1 MSLIGSS
8 KAKGSCG
15 KSGSRPRLPRRVDPE
30 GRKIARLARDI
41 DDVMFNLDPYGYM
54 DACEEV
60 GLGLPA
66 MRASTRENFRTLLRH
81 RDPTILDGL
90 CNVRKNFEDDPD
102 EKKTLK
108 KLNSLIGRTKKFFG
122 LK

>member
-1 MSLIGSS
+1 MSLVGSS

-15 KSGSRPRLPRRVDPE
+15 KSGSRLRLPRRVDPE
-30 GRKIARLARDI
+30 GRKIARLAHDI
-41 DDVMFNLDPYGYM
+41 DDVMFDLDPYGYM
-54 DACEEV
+54 DACEVV

-66 MRASTRENFRTLLRH
+66 MRTSTRENFRILLRH

-90 CNVRKNFEDDPD
+90 CNVRKDYVDDPD

-108 KLNSLIGRTKKFFG
+108 KLNNLIGRTKKIIG
-122 LK
+122 SK